1 MARLSLMHSLLRRP
15 WPKLETVPFVVVPVH
30 CGNDIRIDWYQQ
42 ADAGL
47 HYIQNR
53 RYSNVQVCLGFC
65 FVLSTKSRASIRA
78 KFVQLALFLLFV
90 DAKASKMLF
99 SFANLTN
106 QTDHDLKLCFNLEDE
121 DISLFEKDAAI
132 YHHFCKTAA
141 WPKVCSYIFLSN
153 KSGLMANFER
163 FPLYSRTNM
172 IEQTWMLWFISI
184 CSSNMAFFSSH
195 KPIGQARACCVCVFA
210 IGLTDWPCDK

>member
-53 RYSNVQVCLGFC
+53 RYSNIQVCFGFC

-78 KFVQLALFLLFV
+78 EFVQLALFLLFV
-90 DAKASKMLF
+90 DAKASRMLF
-99 SFANLTN
+99 PFANLTN
-106 QTDHDLKLCFNLEDE
+106 QTDHDLNFVS
-121 DISLFEKDAAI
+121 ISKMKISACLKKRCGHLSSFLQNR
-132 YHHFCKTAA
+132 TA
-141 WPKVCSYIFLSN
+141 WPKVN
-153 KSGLMANFER
+153 A
-163 FPLYSRTNM
+163 RT
-172 IEQTWMLWFISI
+172 
-184 CSSNMAFFSSH
+184 FF
-195 KPIGQARACCVCVFA
+195 RAINRV
-210 IGLTDWPCDK
+210 